1 MERRRHLVCLLTV
14 LLLVQLLPMNLDSS
28 QSKDEVHYI
37 SENQLKELNHLD
49 QILKANGRSSNFAQ
63 TSWNNLETFG
73 GINNDIA
80 FDAKLGPWGTVY
92 VTGTFENTMTLGST
106 TLTTAS
112 HPTDNY
118 NDIFVAR
125 LNASGTWDWAVRGGG
140 TMYNDRGHS
149 IVVADDGSAYVH
161 GLFYGQGTT
170 TFGSISPAST
180 QQVESFVGK
189 VSNAGVWEWVT
200 PIHGSMYQYS
210 GQISLDS
217 SGDVIVCGSTSSQ
230 ISLGSYTVG
239 GSGWT
244 IYLAKLSSSNGAF
257 TNGIDVVENSGVTYR
272 TVCNLD
278 SNNNVYIASE
288 YKTSS
293 SSSASVPGVGNFQS
307 SGNLNVIIAK
317 VDSSFSIL
325 WAEQFGSTGD
335 DYVRDILIDTNNDI
349 YITGSVPATT
359 NFGSNQIT
367 ASDETGYIAKMNSA
381 RTWQWV
387 EVLGSSGK
395 SGDIVNSIEILGDR
409 LVVTGNVNDGAQ
421 FGSQTYSSPSTTTPG
436 MFMAQY
442 YTNGTPI
449 WIDGYGGNMVEE
461 KLLGID
467 IDNSGNILVAGSI
480 EDYSLSF
487 GNSNTQTPN
496 NIDAIFGIMVDFDRD
511 GILNDND
518 DCSFGKIGWISSSVT
533 DHDSDGC
540 EDASE
545 DQDDDN
551 DGIEDSQDNCNN
563 SLNWESNSI
572 NDYDSDGC
580 DDSSED
586 MDDDNDGIGDVDD
599 DCQTGLLFWQSD
611 SSSDYDS
618 DGCKDVEEDSDDDN
632 DGIQDNLDTCSKG
645 TLNWIS
651 DSTTDTDGDGCRDI
665 DEDDDD
671 DSDGVFDSTDDCIA
685 GVSNWVSDSTT
696 DYDSDGC
703 RDSDEDD
710 DDDSDNIIDLND
722 YCQTGKLG
730 WTSTGSNDYDSDGC
744 FDDEEDDDDD
754 NDNVSDTLDSCARG
768 SLNWISNQSTD
779 YDSDGCKDND
789 EDNDDDNDSV
799 FDILDDCSTGTLGWN
814 SSSSSD
820 YDSDGCQDSSEDS
833 DDDNDGILDLI
844 DSCSDGVMG
853 WTSNEVL
860 DKDGDGCRDLDED
873 TDDDNDGIEDA
884 FDQCSAGETN
894 WTSNS
899 SLDYDADGCRDL
911 DEDSDDDKDGIPDL
925 EDSCPLG
932 QNDWI
937 SDSMNDYDSD
947 GCQDSLEDLDDDNDG
962 VEDTSDTC
970 QTGTLGWTSN
980 KTLDYDLD
988 GCRDSDEDDDDDDD
1002 RVLDSADECKES
1014 ALQWDSNDNTDLNR
1028 NGCPDEL
1035 DSNQEVNSTID
1046 DDEIETSEVSFLERL
1061 EQGDLDAIGIIVAII
1076 LPILGLCISVLI
1088 KRKKINIVNS
1098 FTTKINNASSLEELN
1113 QISAEIDTIIAN
1125 DKISHVQYQSLRNI
1139 IEPKKLNYD
1148 ESKVTQSV
1156 TSSHMDSDYKYEIGE
1171 QSVKM
1176 QDSVIGG
1183 DSFVGSTNIES
1194 QVYND
1199 PTAIAKAAIEA
1210 YKMGAESKS
1219 KTSNSNQF
1227 VAQFTDENGY
1237 EWHTSD
1243 EGSKYFRPSG
1253 SEHNWTLYDKD

>member
-685 GVSNWVSDSTT
+685 GVPNWVSDSTT

-962 VEDTSDTC
+962 VEDTLDTC

-1076 LPILGLCISVLI
+1076 LPILGLCISILI

>member
-1 MERRRHLVCLLTV
+1 MDF
-14 LLLVQLLPMNLDSS
+14 DSS
-28 QSKDEVHYI
+28 QSKEEEYYI
-37 SENQLKELNHLD
+37 TENQVKQLNQLE
-49 QILKANGRSSNFAQ
+49 QILKTNGRTSNFAQ
-63 TSWNNLETFG
+63 TSWNNLVTFG

-112 HPTDNY
+112 HPTDNN

-189 VSNAGVWEWVT
+189 VSSAGSWDWVT

-210 GQISLDS
+210 GQIALDS
-217 SGDVIVCGSTSSQ
+217 NGDVIVCGLTSTQ

-239 GSGWT
+239 GAGWT

-257 TNGIDVVENSGVTYR
+257 TNGIDVVENSAVTYR
-272 TVCNLD
+272 TVCTLD
-278 SNNNVYIASE
+278 SNDNVYIASE
-288 YKTSS
+288 FETGS

-307 SGNLNVIIAK
+307 AGNLNVIIVK

-335 DYVRDILIDTNNDI
+335 DYVRDIIVDNNGDV
-349 YITGSVPATT
+349 YVVGSVPAQT
-359 NFGSNQIT
+359 NFGSNQIST
-367 ASDETGYIAKMNSA
+367 SDETGYIAKIDSS
-381 RTWQWV
+381 RTWQWAKS
-387 EVLGSSGK
+387 LGNSGK

-409 LVVTGNVNDGAQ
+409 LVVSGNLNDGAQ
-421 FGSQTYSSPSTTTPG
+421 FGSQTFNSPSTTTSG

-461 KLLGID
+461 KLLSID
-467 IDNSGNILVAGSI
+467 IDNYGNILVAGSI
-480 EDYSLSF
+480 DDYALSF

-496 NIDAIFGIMVDFDRD
+496 NMDAIFGIMVDFDRD
-511 GILNDND
+511 GITNNND
-518 DCSFGKIGWISSSVT
+518 DCSSGEFGWLSNSVT
-533 DHDSDGC
+533 DYDSDGC
-540 EDASE
+540 ADASE

-551 DGIEDSQDNCNN
+551 DGIEDSQDNCM
-563 SLNWESNSI
+563 SPPNWESTAVT
-572 NDYDSDGC
+572 DYDSDGC
-580 DDSSED
+580 DDSLED
-586 MDDDNDGIGDVDD
+586 TDDDNDGVDDVDD
-599 DCQTGLLFWQSD
+599 LCNTGLLSWQSD

-618 DGCKDVEEDSDDDN
+618 DGCKDDEEDSDDDN

-651 DSTTDTDGDGCRDI
+651 DSTTDNDADGCRDI

-671 DSDGVFDSTDDCIA
+671 DADGFSDSMDDCIA

-730 WTSTGSNDYDSDGC
+730 WKSSGSNDYDSDGC
-744 FDDEEDDDDD
+744 FDNEEDDDDD

-768 SLNWISNQSTD
+768 NLNWISNQSTD

-789 EDNDDDNDSV
+789 EDDDDDNDSV
-799 FDILDDCSTGTLGWN
+799 FDILDDCSTGTLGWTSSN
-814 SSSSSD
+814 SSD
-820 YDSDGCQDSSEDS
+820 NDSDGCQDSSEDS
-833 DDDNDGILDLI
+833 DDDNDGILDLT
-844 DSCSDGVMG
+844 DSCSVGVMG

-860 DKDGDGCRDLDED
+860 DRDGDGCRDLDED
-873 TDDDNDGIEDA
+873 TDDDSDGVNDA
-884 FDQCSAGETN
+884 SDQCNAGETN

-899 SLDYDADGCRDL
+899 SLDYD
-911 DEDSDDDKDGIPDL
+911 
-925 EDSCPLG
+925 
-932 QNDWI
+932 
-937 SDSMNDYDSD
+937 SD
-947 GCQDSLEDLDDDNDG
+947 GCQDSSEDLDDDNDG

-970 QTGTLGWTSN
+970 QTGSLDWTSN
-980 KTLDYDLD
+980 KNLDYDLD

-1002 RVLDSADECKES
+1002 RVLDSTDECKES
-1014 ALQWDSNDNTDLNR
+1014 ALEWDSNDNTDLNR

-1046 DDEIETSEVSFLERL
+1046 DDETVTSKLSFLERL
-1061 EQGDLDAIGIIVAII
+1061 EQGDLDAIGIIVAIT

-1088 KRKKINIVNS
+1088 KRKKINLVNS
-1098 FTTKINNASSLEELN
+1098 FTTRINNASSLEELN
-1113 QISAEIDTIIAN
+1113 EISTEIDTIIAN
-1125 DKISHVQYQSLRNI
+1125 DKISQVQYQSLRNI
-1139 IEPKKLNYD
+1139 IEPKKLNFD
-1148 ESKVTQSV
+1148 ESIVTQSV
-1156 TSSHMDSDYKYEIGE
+1156 TSSNMDLDYKYEIGE

-1199 PTAIAKAAIEA
+1199 PTAIARAAIEA
-1210 YKMGAESKS
+1210 YKMGTESKS
-1219 KTSNSNQF
+1219 KTPNSSQF

-1237 EWHTSD
+1237 EWYTSD
-1243 EGSKYFRPSG
+1243 DGSKYFRPSG
-1253 SEHNWTLYDKD
+1253 SEQNWTLYDTD

>member
-217 SGDVIVCGSTSSQ
+217 SGDVIVCGSTSTQ

-618 DGCKDVEEDSDDDN
+618 DGCKDIEEDSDDDN

-651 DSTTDTDGDGCRDI
+651 NSTTDTDGDGCRDI

-833 DDDNDGILDLI
+833 DDDNDGILDLT

-962 VEDTSDTC
+962 VEDTLDTC

-988 GCRDSDEDDDDDDD
+988 GCRDSDEDDDDDND

-1076 LPILGLCISVLI
+1076 LPILGLCISILI

-1156 TSSHMDSDYKYEIGE
+1156 TSSHMDLDYKYEIGE

>member
-1 MERRRHLVCLLTV
+1 MERRRYLVCLLTV

-189 VSNAGVWEWVT
+189 VSNAGVWDWVT

-210 GQISLDS
+210 GQIALDS
-217 SGDVIVCGSTSSQ
+217 SGDVIVCGLTSTQ

-278 SNNNVYIASE
+278 SNNNAYIASE
-288 YKTSS
+288 FKTSS

-387 EVLGSSGK
+387 EALGSSGK

-449 WIDGYGGNMVEE
+449 WIDGYGGNVVEE

-480 EDYSLSF
+480 DDYSLSF

-551 DGIEDSQDNCNN
+551 DGIEDSQDNCN
-563 SLNWESNSI
+563 SPLNWESNSI

-599 DCQTGLLFWQSD
+599 NCQTGLLSWQSD

-833 DDDNDGILDLI
+833 DDDNDGILDLT

-884 FDQCSAGETN
+884 SDQCSAGETN

-899 SLDYDADGCRDL
+899 SLDYDTDGCRDL
-911 DEDSDDDKDGIPDL
+911 DDDSDDDNDGIPDL

-988 GCRDSDEDDDDDDD
+988 GCRDSDEDEDDDDD

-1028 NGCPDEL
+1028 DGCPDEL

-1046 DDEIETSEVSFLERL
+1046 DDEIETSEVSFFERL

-1098 FTTKINNASSLEELN
+1098 FTTRINNASSLEELN

-1125 DKISHVQYQSLRNI
+1125 DKISQVQYQSLRNI

-1156 TSSHMDSDYKYEIGE
+1156 TSSNMDLDYKYEIGE

-1227 VAQFTDENGY
+1227 VAQYTDDNGY
-1237 EWHTSD
+1237 EWYTSND
-1243 EGSKYFRPSG
+1243 GSKYFRPSG